1 MTLLR
6 DDKSLHQNYGTPIS
20 FDATLNHMFSLVG
33 SQASFE
39 EFGRL
44 PREIQGGESI
54 VSLRG

>member
-6 DDKSLHQNYGTPIS
+6 DKSLNRSKWHTNS
-20 FDATLNHMFSLVG
+20 NAKLNHMFSLVG
-33 SQASFE
+33 SQAGFE

-44 PREIQGGESI
+44 PREIRCGESI